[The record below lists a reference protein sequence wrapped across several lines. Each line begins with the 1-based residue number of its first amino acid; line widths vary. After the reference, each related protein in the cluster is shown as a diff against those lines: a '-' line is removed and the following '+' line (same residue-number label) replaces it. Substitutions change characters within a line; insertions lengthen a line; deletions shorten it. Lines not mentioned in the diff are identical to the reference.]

1 MLHAKARFR
10 SRHNMVPMRWA
21 AKLMQNTLGS
31 AWGLAAAGQGGRVCI
46 GSSASDLFDL
56 WQAVILALR
65 SSSCTEESPS
75 PACVRDVGPAR
86 SPEPT
91 GSASKAGGG
100 RDSRGRVCYARRMRM
115 TPHDQERFGRVTL
128 VGLIIAIFGVAFMF
142 GGHPVIAALLLL
154 LAWVLVVLDEDM
166 RSG

>member
-1 MLHAKARFR
+1 VTRRGEIDLRLA
-10 SRHNMVPMRWA
+10 
-21 AKLMQNTLGS
+21 TLTAMS
-31 AWGLAAAGQGGRVCI
+31 AL
-46 GSSASDLFDL
+46 
-56 WQAVILALR
+56 
-65 SSSCTEESPS
+65 
-75 PACVRDVGPAR
+75 
-86 SPEPT
+86 
-91 GSASKAGGG
+91 
-100 RDSRGRVCYARRMRM
+100 CYARRMRM

>member
-1 MLHAKARFR
+1 M
-10 SRHNMVPMRWA
+10 SRWRGDCR
-21 AKLMQNTLGS
+21 GS
-31 AWGLAAAGQGGRVCI
+31 
-46 GSSASDLFDL
+46 
-56 WQAVILALR
+56 
-65 SSSCTEESPS
+65 
-75 PACVRDVGPAR
+75 
-86 SPEPT
+86 
-91 GSASKAGGG
+91 
-100 RDSRGRVCYARRMRM
+100 CYARRMRM